1 MSYKA
6 NGSGVGHE
14 DQRLNVK
21 DEFEI
26 SNKDVL
32 AMIIA
37 TLQFVLPVFLLI
49 TAGIAVVL
57 VLFQMFY

>member
-6 NGSGVGHE
+6 NNSGVGQE

-37 TLQFVLPVFLLI
+37 TMQFVLPVFLLI
-49 TAGIAVVL
+49 AAGIAGVL
-57 VLFQMFY
+57 MLFQMFY

>member
-6 NGSGVGHE
+6 NNSGVGPE
-14 DQRLNVK
+14 DQRLNVT
-21 DEFEI
+21 DDLEI

-37 TLQFVLPVFLLI
+37 TLHFVLPVFLFIVISL
-49 TAGIAVVL
+49 GILL
-57 VLFQMFY
+57 VLFQVFF